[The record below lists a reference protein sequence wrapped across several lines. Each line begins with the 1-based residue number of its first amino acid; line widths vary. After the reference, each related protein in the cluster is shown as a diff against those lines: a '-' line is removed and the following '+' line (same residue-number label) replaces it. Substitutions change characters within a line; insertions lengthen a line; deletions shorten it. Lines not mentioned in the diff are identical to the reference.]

1 MLQMTEV
8 LLPQTVITYLD
19 NKQQK
24 IDEQLTYAK
33 KVQKGK
39 DLWDSKSRPQFKKI
53 RLKLDKMCVGQ
64 RRCNYCEDS
73 AADEVVAPVEGD
85 DAFINPR
92 IEGATLQE
100 LARRKKDLNNRHHA
114 TVWFEVKRQRN
125 KNAQIAALFAAASE
139 LL

>member
-8 LLPQTVITYLD
+8 LLPQAVITYLD

-73 AADEVVAPVEGD
+73 AADEVEHPLRVMMLLL
-85 DAFINPR
+85 I
-92 IEGATLQE
+92 QE
-100 LARRKKDLNNRHHA
+100 LKGQHYRNWHEGRR
-114 TVWFEVKRQRN
+114 
-125 KNAQIAALFAAASE
+125 I
-139 LL
+139 

>member
-92 IEGATLQE
+92 IEGGNITGIGTKE
-100 LARRKKDLNNRHHA
+100 EG
-114 TVWFEVKRQRN
+114 FE
-125 KNAQIAALFAAASE
+125 
-139 LL
+139 